1 MYLYRKTLLSLFFF
15 PAFII
20 FLSLNIVLSQGQ
32 STPPLPS
39 APSALPSAIPSLP
52 SSPVPPATPPAVPP
66 APPTAP
72 PSSVRDDE
80 EKSRVQISSD
90 NLSGDDNKK
99 MFRFWG
105 NVNIRQK
112 DGLLTSDEAVYN
124 SKTKEAYANKN
135 VKFTRP
141 GTIITSDK
149 VTVYYEEKRGIW
161 EGNVHIVQEKN
172 KKGDQPIKGG
182 PVNLYCDSLEF
193 FWEKPR
199 KGTASG
205 KVRVDQGDKHVS
217 CDKATYTEDPQ
228 TILMENNVKLERDD
242 GSWMTCDKMTLHVKE
257 ETVEGEG
264 NVKGDFVVDKNKLE

>member
-1 MYLYRKTLLSLFFF
+1 MYLYRK
-15 PAFII
+15 I
-20 FLSLNIVLSQGQ
+20 FLSIFFFIALIVFLNFSLNIALSQGQ
-32 STPPLPS
+32 PVKTPSSPLPS
-39 APSALPSAIPSLP
+39 APSSPSAPLP
-52 SSPVPPATPPAVPP
+52 VTTPPPA
-66 APPTAP
+66 APP
-72 PSSVRDDE
+72 PSSGTDGE
-80 EKSRVQISSD
+80 EKTRVQISSD

-105 NVNIRQK
+105 NVNIQQK

-124 SKTKEAYANKN
+124 SKTKEAYASSN

-141 GTIITSDK
+141 GTVITSDK

-161 EGNVHIVQEKN
+161 EGKVHIVQEKN

-182 PVNLYCDSLEF
+182 PVNFYCDSLEF

-199 KGTASG
+199 KGIAVG
-205 KVRVDQGDKHVS
+205 KVKVEQSDKHVY

-228 TILMENNVKLERDD
+228 IILMENNVKLERDD

-264 NVKGDFVVDKNKLE
+264 NVKGSFVVDQDKLE

>member
-1 MYLYRKTLLSLFFF
+1 MYLYRKNFSSLFFF
-15 PAFII
+15 LAFI
-20 FLSLNIVLSQGQ
+20 LSLNIALSQGQ
-32 STPPLPS
+32 TPLPLPS
-39 APSALPSAIPSLP
+39 
-52 SSPVPPATPPAVPP
+52 VPPSVTPVMPS
-66 APPTAP
+66 APPTALPPPP
-72 PSSVRDDE
+72 PSSVRDGE
-80 EKSRVQISSD
+80 AKSRVQISSD
-90 NLSGDDNKK
+90 HLSGDDNKK

-105 NVNIRQK
+105 NVNIRQQ
-112 DGLLTSDEAVYN
+112 DGLLTSDEAIYN

-141 GTIITSDK
+141 GTTITSDK

-161 EGNVHIVQEKN
+161 EGNVHIVQDKN

-199 KGTASG
+199 KGIASG
-205 KVRVDQGDKHVS
+205 KVRVDQSDKHVS

>member
-1 MYLYRKTLLSLFFF
+1 MYLYRKNFLSLFFF
-15 PAFII
+15 LAFIL
-20 FLSLNIVLSQGQ
+20 FLSLNIALSQGQ
-32 STPPLPS
+32 STNT
-39 APSALPSAIPSLP
+39 P
-52 SSPVPPATPPAVPP
+52 SSPSPPTSPSPVALPPASTPP
-66 APPTAP
+66 P
-72 PSSVRDDE
+72 PSSSVSDSE

-90 NLSGDDNKK
+90 HLSGDDNKK

-105 NVNIRQK
+105 NVNIHQN

-124 SKTKEAYANKN
+124 SKTKEAYASSN

-141 GTIITSDK
+141 GTVITSDK

-172 KKGDQPIKGG
+172 KKGDEPIKGG

-199 KGTASG
+199 KGIADG
-205 KVRVDQGDKHVS
+205 KVKVDQNDKHVS

-228 TILMENNVKLERDD
+228 TIVMENNVKLERDD

-257 ETVEGEG
+257 ETVEGDG

>member
-141 GTIITSDK
+141 GTTITSDK
-149 VTVYYEEKRGIW
+149 VTVYY
-161 EGNVHIVQEKN
+161 
-172 KKGDQPIKGG
+172 
-182 PVNLYCDSLEF
+182 
-193 FWEKPR
+193 
-199 KGTASG
+199 
-205 KVRVDQGDKHVS
+205 
-217 CDKATYTEDPQ
+217 
-228 TILMENNVKLERDD
+228 
-242 GSWMTCDKMTLHVKE
+242 
-257 ETVEGEG
+257 
-264 NVKGDFVVDKNKLE
+264 